1 MSRPQLA
8 DRLDPAQNSF
18 TLVRLVLAML
28 VVVSHSFVLA
38 TGNRVADPFTAWTGY
53 SLGDHAVNVF
63 FVLSG
68 IVTTASLLR
77 LGSPT
82 RFLLARALR
91 VVPAVAVFALLFA
104 LVAAPL
110 VTTRP
115 LADYFSSRDV
125 VLYIL
130 RTASFA
136 PGHPLLPGVFATN
149 PMPAITNEPLWTV
162 KYEIVCYL
170 LLALAGLMVLRPGRR
185 IEDATRLLG
194 LGAAVVA
201 TGYVVTTTLVPIALP
216 ETAGHLR
223 RFLYC
228 FALGVL
234 AFVLASR
241 IRLDWRWLAALGL
254 LYAATYAT
262 PLRPAVSV
270 VLTGYAALLATTAA
284 FGPLR
289 AITNRYDLSYGTYV
303 LGWPVAQVLM
313 VLAPGLSI
321 AALTGATLVL
331 VLPLA
336 LLSWVFV
343 ERPAL
348 ALKHRLGVPKSASAR
363 RIVTAD

>member
-1 MSRPQLA
+1 MSRPLLA
-8 DRLDPAQNSF
+8 DHLDPDHNSL
-18 TLVRLVLAML
+18 TLVRLGLAVL
-28 VVVSHSFVLA
+28 VVISHSFVLA

-77 LGSPT
+77 LGSPA
-82 RFLLARALR
+82 RFLVARALR
-91 VVPAVAVFALLFA
+91 VVPAVAIFAVLFA
-104 LVAAPL
+104 LAAAPW
-110 VTTRP
+110 VTTKP
-115 LADYFSSRDV
+115 LAEYFSSRDV
-125 VLYIL
+125 MVYIL

-136 PGHPLLPGVFATN
+136 PGHPLLPGVFETN
-149 PMPAITNEPLWTV
+149 PMAAITNEPLWTV
-162 KYEIVCYL
+162 KYEIFCYL
-170 LLALAGLMVLRPGRR
+170 ALALAGLIVLRRGRR
-185 IEDATRLLG
+185 TEDAARWLG
-194 LGAAVVA
+194 LGAAVIA
-201 TGYVVTTTLVPIALP
+201 IGHVVTTALVPIALP

-223 RFLYC
+223 RFLFC
-228 FALGVL
+228 FALGIL
-234 AFVLASR
+234 AFVLAGR

-270 VLTGYAALLATTAA
+270 VLTGYAALLAATSA

-303 LGWPVAQVLM
+303 FGWPVAQMLM
-313 VLAPGLSI
+313 VIVPGLSI
-321 AALTGATLVL
+321 AALTGATLAL

-348 ALKHRLGVPKSASAR
+348 TLKYHFR
-363 RIVTAD
+363 RHGSSTRQISDAE